1 MGQLF
6 DRIKTPFRK
15 RKPPMLMQRGFFM
28 LKNISYMATH

>member
-15 RKPPMLMQRGFFM
+15 RKPPMLMQRGFFYAEKY
-28 LKNISYMATH
+28 LLHGHT